1 MPRSR
6 KRARHARPR
15 PERAPHAPR
24 ESPTAT
30 AEPPAPRRR
39 SEERNAAI
47 RATLEPLAP
56 GERPWP
62 LLVAIVLA
70 VLIGVSNIVQAI
82 VGGNL
87 HVGTARTS
95 VAGALPFALIMLVC
109 AWGMWRLRY
118 WALLGFQALIAI
130 IIILFAFV
138 AVTANDIGRLVIAVV
153 IMGALGTLFWKL
165 VRVLSRLQMPKPS

>member
-1 MPRSR
+1 
-6 KRARHARPR
+6 
-15 PERAPHAPR
+15 
-24 ESPTAT
+24 
-30 AEPPAPRRR
+30 
-39 SEERNAAI
+39 
-47 RATLEPLAP
+47 
-56 GERPWP
+56 
-62 LLVAIVLA
+62 
-70 VLIGVSNIVQAI
+70 
-82 VGGNL
+82 
-87 HVGTARTS
+87 
-95 VAGALPFALIMLVC
+95 MLVC